1 MSRPRIWKPGA
12 RSSDYLRNYSRIM
25 AGIRTIGNYGCVL
38 GIVSL
43 AAILTLSACGDR
55 EARGDYPAA
64 NGNNCLPDVS
74 LVDQH
79 GSAVSLASLKGKP
92 VLIDFIYTSCASTCP
107 LLTAKMAAIAHEL
120 GPALGAD
127 VRIVSITLD
136 PEHDHPAELAKYA
149 NSHDANGNGWLFL
162 TGPPAQID
170 RVLALFNLRRTRES
184 NGSITHTISA
194 FLLGPDGH
202 QIRQYNA
209 LDVSPKAVVA
219 DVERARGT
227 S

>member
-1 MSRPRIWKPGA
+1 MFDS
-12 RSSDYLRNYSRIM
+12 
-25 AGIRTIGNYGCVL
+25 RTIRQYGRAL
-38 GIVSL
+38 GLVSL
-43 AAILTLSACGDR
+43 VAILTLSACGDR

-79 GSAVSLASLKGKP
+79 GATISLASLKGKP

-107 LLTAKMAAIAHEL
+107 MLTAKMAAIAHQL
-120 GPALGAD
+120 GPALGAN
-127 VRIVSITLD
+127 VTIVSISLD
-136 PEHDHPAELAKYA
+136 PEHDTPAVLAKYA
-149 NSHDANGNGWLFL
+149 KSHDADGPGWIFL

-170 RVLALFNLRRTRES
+170 QVLAQFKLRRTRES
-184 NGSITHTISA
+184 DGTITHSISA

-202 QIRQYNA
+202 QLRQYNA
-209 LDVSPKAVVA
+209 LDVSPDSVAA
-219 DVERARGT
+219 DVDQARGR

>member
-1 MSRPRIWKPGA
+1 MIDS
-12 RSSDYLRNYSRIM
+12 
-25 AGIRTIGNYGCVL
+25 RTIRHYRRAL
-38 GIVSL
+38 GLVSL
-43 AAILTLSACGDR
+43 VAILTLSACGDR

-74 LVDQH
+74 LIDQH

-107 LLTAKMAAIAHEL
+107 MLTAKMAAIAHQL
-120 GPALGAD
+120 GPALGAG
-127 VRIVSITLD
+127 VTIVSISLD
-136 PEHDHPAELAKYA
+136 PEHDTPADLAKYA
-149 NSHDANGNGWLFL
+149 KSHDADGPGWIFL

-170 RVLALFNLRRTRES
+170 QVLDAFKLRRTRE
-184 NGSITHTISA
+184 GDGTITHSISA

-209 LDVSPKAVVA
+209 LDVSPESVVA
-219 DVERARGT
+219 DVDRARGK

>member
-1 MSRPRIWKPGA
+1 MTIDSYHI
-12 RSSDYLRNYSRIM
+12 RNYRLF
-25 AGIRTIGNYGCVL
+25 L

-43 AAILTLSACGDR
+43 ALLVTLSACGDR

-74 LVDQH
+74 LIDQH
-79 GSAVSLASLKGKP
+79 GSAVSLASLRGKP

-107 LLTAKMAAIAHEL
+107 MLTAKMAAVAHQL

-127 VRIVSITLD
+127 VTIVSISLD
-136 PEHDHPAELAKYA
+136 PEHDTPAELEKYA
-149 NSHDANGNGWLFL
+149 KSHDADGKGWIFL
-162 TGPPAQID
+162 TGPPAKID
-170 RVLALFNLRRTRES
+170 QVLALFKLRRTHES
-184 NGSITHTISA
+184 DGSITHSIEA

-202 QIRQYNA
+202 QIRQYSA
-209 LDVSPKAVVA
+209 LDVSPDAVVA
-219 DVERARGT
+219 DVDRARGK

>member
-1 MSRPRIWKPGA
+1 MIATSYIRYHA
-12 RSSDYLRNYSRIM
+12 RS
-25 AGIRTIGNYGCVL
+25 L

-43 AAILTLSACGDR
+43 AALLALSACGDR
-55 EARGDYPAA
+55 EASGDYPAA
-64 NGNNCLPDVS
+64 NGNNCLPEVS
-74 LVDQH
+74 LIDQH

-107 LLTAKMAAIAHEL
+107 MLTAKMTAIAHQL

-136 PEHDHPAELAKYA
+136 PEHDSPAELAKYA
-149 NSHDANGNGWLFL
+149 KTHNADGNGWIFL
-162 TGPPAQID
+162 TGPPAKVDQ
-170 RVLALFNLRRTRES
+170 VLALFKLRRMRE
-184 NGSITHTISA
+184 GDGTITHSVSA

-209 LDVSPKAVVA
+209 LDVSPDSVVA
-219 DVERARGT
+219 DVERARG
-227 S
+227 

>member
-1 MSRPRIWKPGA
+1 MTLQFYVRVF
-12 RSSDYLRNYSRIM
+12 
-25 AGIRTIGNYGCVL
+25 GII
-38 GIVSL
+38 SL
-43 AAILTLSACGDR
+43 AAVLTLTGCGDR

-79 GSAVSLASLKGKP
+79 GSVVSLASLKGKP

-107 LLTAKMAAIAHEL
+107 MLTAKMTAIAHAL

-127 VRIVSITLD
+127 VRLVSLTLD
-136 PEHDHPAELAKYA
+136 PEHDSAAELAKYA
-149 NSHDANGNGWLFL
+149 KSHDASENGWLFL
-162 TGPPAQID
+162 TGPPEKVDQ
-170 RVLALFNLRRTRES
+170 VLALFKLRRMREGD
-184 NGSITHTISA
+184 GSITHSVSA

-202 QIRQYNA
+202 QVRQYNA
-209 LDVSPKAVVA
+209 LEVSPQAVVD
-219 DVERARGT
+219 DVDSAAGK